1 MLVNFQP
8 KTMPGAM
15 KESDP
20 SASAHLSRK
29 TAFSEKFLDR
39 LVNCHPIDSC
49 LDSLQR
55 ERLTGF
61 YCFPQLTL
69 AFAGTSAQHRA
80 GHVAKIS
87 GLRVA
92 WTKIEDN
99 QLIRKKRNIGRLM
112 WIACLVA
119 TVDKRA

>member
-29 TAFSEKFLDR
+29 TALTETFLDR

-55 ERLTGF
+55 ERLTGL

-69 AFAGTSAQHRA
+69 AFAGTSAQPRA
-80 GHVAKIS
+80 GHAAKLS
-87 GLRVA
+87 GLLCA
-92 WTKIEDN
+92 WRNSEDH
-99 QLIRKKRNIGRLM
+99 QR
-112 WIACLVA
+112 
-119 TVDKRA
+119 

>member
-8 KTMPGAM
+8 KAMPGAV

-20 SASAHLSRK
+20 PASAHLSRK

-39 LVNCHPIDSC
+39 LVNRHPIDSC
-49 LDSLQR
+49 LDSLQS

-61 YCFPQLTL
+61 YRFPKFTL
-69 AFAGTSAQHRA
+69 AFAGASAQHRP
-80 GHVAKIS
+80 GHVTKIS

-92 WTKIEDN
+92 RENIEDD
-99 QLIRKKRNIGRLM
+99 Q
-112 WIACLVA
+112 
-119 TVDKRA
+119 